1 MSRVKRGE
9 ARVHRLARVL
19 PRQAVAGGRVPHRS
33 ESRALVGRLAS
44 IAMRGPQSVRDPYRA
59 RFSQSVRQSVR
70 DPYRARLP
78 QSVRQS
84 VRHLYRVRFPQSVRD
99 PYRLPTRPPSVSQLG
114 DPRGQRFPIGAEI

>member
-19 PRQAVAGGRVPHRS
+19 LRQAVAGGRVPHRS

-44 IAMRGPQSVRDPYRA
+44 IAMRGPQSVR
-59 RFSQSVRQSVR
+59 
-70 DPYRARLP
+70 
-78 QSVRQS
+78 
-84 VRHLYRVRFPQSVRD
+84 QSVRD